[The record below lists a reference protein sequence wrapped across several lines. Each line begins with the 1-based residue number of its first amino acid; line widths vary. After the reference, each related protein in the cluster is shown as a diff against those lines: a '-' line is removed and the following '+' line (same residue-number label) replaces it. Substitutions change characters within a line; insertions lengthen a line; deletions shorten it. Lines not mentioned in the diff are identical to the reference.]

1 MQFERNEVRGGQT
14 GWSPRDPLYR
24 ERILDS
30 FGRQG
35 FMQHLGAEIGSLE
48 PGLCVIIL
56 NFRQAVAQQHGFFH
70 GGVVGALADNAAAYA
85 AFTLLASNQSALT
98 VEYKVSLVAP
108 SEGDR
113 LKVVGQVVR
122 AGRALT
128 TCRSD
133 IYACTKYRESL
144 SATAL
149 ITMMTLGSRGDG
161 SPIGLQE

>member
-1 MQFERNEVRGGQT
+1 MEARQAGLPATLSIGRGYWIALVGRDSCSISERR
-14 GWSPRDPLYR
+14 
-24 ERILDS
+24 
-30 FGRQG
+30 
-35 FMQHLGAEIGSLE
+35 IGSLE

-113 LKVVGQVVR
+113 LKVVGQGS
-122 AGRALT
+122 AGRQSAHHLPERHLRVYEISRIALRHRT
-128 TCRSD
+128 NYNDDFGEPWGWFPDRGCKSEACR
-133 IYACTKYRESL
+133 
-144 SATAL
+144 
-149 ITMMTLGSRGDG
+149 
-161 SPIGLQE
+161 